1 MLTLSLALMLMQ
13 PTQPLFQ
20 PATPEW
26 QQQRRMRRGDG
37 GGFLARRRGGGGGAE
52 MDGEGAAE
60 TLPPGSMLIRYGDS
74 AAQRIRFWHAPVNGA
89 AGRRPPLAIYIHGG
103 GWAHGT
109 PEMVAE
115 KPAWFA
121 AHGWAFASVGYRL
134 LPESPVEEQAADVGR
149 AIQRLRSEAAARGF
163 DPDRILLLGHSAG
176 AHLTALAATDPRY
189 AGDGFAAIR
198 GAIPIDGACYDVVQ
212 QMQDGG
218 RFMIQ
223 RTYVPAFGSDPARQ
237 RALSPTTHV
246 GGPDAPD
253 WLLLFDSGRDDAV
266 SQSALLAGGLQR
278 AGVRV
283 QQQGIRFDDR
293 NVLQRHRRMNVE
305 FGSPGYAG
313 NAAVEALMRRVAG

>member
-1 MLTLSLALMLMQ
+1 MLTLTLALMIA
-13 PTQPLFQ
+13 QPLPPFSQ
-20 PATPEW
+20 DTTPTW
-26 QQQRRMRRGDG
+26 QQQRRMRREG
-37 GGFLARRRGGGGGAE
+37 GGFLARRRGGG
-52 MDGEGAAE
+52 DGEGMERSGVEA
-60 TLPPGSMLIRYGDS
+60 LPPGSTLIRYGEHE
-74 AAQRIRFWHAPVNGA
+74 AQRIRLWRAPANGA
-89 AGRRPPLAIYIHGG
+89 VGARPPLAIYIHGG
-103 GWAHGT
+103 GWQHGN

-134 LPESPVEEQAADVGR
+134 VPEATVEQQAADVGA
-149 AIQRLRSEAAARGF
+149 AIRQLRSEAAARGF

-176 AHLTALAATDPRY
+176 AHLTALVATDYHY

-198 GAIPIDGACYDVVQ
+198 GAIPIDGAAYDVVQ

-218 RFMIQ
+218 RFMMQ
-223 RTYVPAFGSDPARQ
+223 RTYVPTFGTDPRRQ

-246 GGPDAPD
+246 GGTDAPD
-253 WLLLFDSGRDDAV
+253 WLILFDSGREDAV

-305 FGSPGYAG
+305 FGTPGYEG
-313 NAAVEALMRRVAG
+313 NAAVEAMMRRIEGD